1 MIDRGAILQRLDH
14 EQSSAQ
20 LRRIRDLLKQED
32 TRLISDR
39 PSKVSV
45 SEALRLWTTRLLN
58 TDITGQ
64 RLDGAESFVSRLKS
78 LTPQRKLEQ
87 FALVGSKATGNL
99 FFEGSTHRF
108 VGAVI
113 VDMHK
118 PNARKAVPK
127 ARN

>member
-14 EQSSAQ
+14 EESSAQ
-20 LRRIRDLLKQED
+20 VRRIRDWLKQED
-32 TRLISDR
+32 TRLLSDR
-39 PSKVSV
+39 PAKVSV
-45 SEALRLWTTRLLN
+45 SEALRLWTTRLQN

-64 RLDGAESFVSRLKS
+64 RLDGAESFVTRLKS

-87 FALVGSKATGNL
+87 FALIGSKATGNL

-113 VDMHK
+113 VDTQNGSSK
-118 PNARKAVPK
+118 KRTTRQN
-127 ARN
+127 

>member
-1 MIDRGAILQRLDH
+1 MIDRSAILQRLDH
-14 EQSSAQ
+14 ERSSAQ
-20 LRRIRDLLKQED
+20 VQRIRDWLRQED

-45 SEALRLWTTRLLN
+45 SEALRLWTTRLEN

-64 RLDGAESFVSRLKS
+64 RLDGAELFVSRLKS

-87 FALVGSKATGNL
+87 FALVGSNATGNL

-113 VDMHK
+113 VDSKKHNK
-118 PNARKAVPK
+118 K
-127 ARN
+127 